1 MYQYM
6 SPIIA
11 AGEDCLVHKS
21 SVTSHSL
28 VWPDTLYGWE
38 RYRTV
43 AGDSQIY
50 NGKKNPQ
57 ID

>member
-50 NGKKNPQ
+50 NGKKSPN
-57 ID
+57 

>member
-1 MYQYM
+1 M

-21 SVTSHSL
+21 SVARYI
-28 VWPDTLYGWE
+28 VWMGEISYSGWGFTDLQ
-38 RYRTV
+38 R
-43 AGDSQIY
+43 
-50 NGKKNPQ
+50 KKNPQ